1 MSVHVCV
8 CVSLACTHEMGRGAV
23 TAAAATITKQTN
35 ANEAVR
41 EFQAHTLAL
50 SLLLFGRESLL
61 VLSLSFSALLSVRL
75 CHIAL
80 CCWLRCVVKF
90 SHNGNVVASCLRASC
105 NLSCVPVSVLRTR
118 RTSEAR
124 IEVKQ
129 AKSCQRGFTQRTKRQ
144 TNQQQ
149 KEKKTTRAMPK

>member
-1 MSVHVCV
+1 
-8 CVSLACTHEMGRGAV
+8 MGRGAV

-35 ANEAVR
+35 GNEAVR

-50 SLLLFGRESLL
+50 SPLLLFRRERLL
-61 VLSLSFSALLSVRL
+61 ALSLSFSALVSVRL

-149 KEKKTTRAMPK
+149 KEKKNDASNAKIKRRKITK